1 MSQADEHLPTPAAQA
16 CAMQSAQGSPSSDL
30 SSALILSSQSS
41 SREFTPELGA
51 SPVHQYSSPSTS
63 YCASPSSQPAEL
75 YQEHP
80 STKVLDGLGA
90 DTSSMARSQDGVD
103 SECEDEHAGGVPLI
117 GQQNDLVSDQQID
130 PLIELAET
138 PEGPP
143 SASEVLQ
150 QLLQNQDEF
159 LPGPD
164 FDLFLEHHDPFENSQ
179 TSTSANHGTNNWLQS
194 TNWPQQPHP
203 TAMLLHAHLDQ
214 VNLDASMHSNH
225 GQSSPSDMIPNGPS
239 DPVISWDPSLLSGA
253 GYIVEG
259 TDDEP
264 YPQLYPSI
272 SSGEEDWQQEMGF
285 FGPSTERINMTFVE
299 CLRFWRDGYAIQQKD
314 RHHSLRDRNHF
325 VRLTDHDID
334 CGMQGRWRHTV
345 NASDL
350 KRWDYQGID
359 WAVMGVTRRQAR
371 IVRRNTYFNHANVIT
386 SYPQAQVFNRWPM
399 FASSSCLNNRAR
411 SKAAHIR
418 NRESFFQFSQMM
430 RHRISIPHFQ
440 LRHTVSASSK
450 NAVFFPTV
458 VRDND
463 GSQTTASQISCVNPE
478 IEFDDDL
485 IIDSAKTEADSDD
498 APNMQKIYSLSASH
512 DILVAGGLDG
522 EYAFRSL
529 SSPPTTHFT
538 SGMVTFSHL
547 SSTNHV
553 HTYLDRRSGLPRI
566 VFSSNDDNIHTL
578 DPTTNKFISHHDH
591 LKPVNCAATS
601 PDTRLRILVRD
612 AKHSL
617 LVEADTG
624 KRIGKLGG
632 HSDFAF
638 ACDWADDGYH
648 VATGAQD
655 GIVQIYDMRNW
666 RTPLRTLLT
675 ELGGVRTLAFSPA
688 AGGRQVLV
696 MAESADFVHVVDG
709 TTFDRDQTFNFF
721 GEIAGVGFEPE
732 GRRFYVGIGDPDVGG
747 LMEFERSALGAG

>member
-1 MSQADEHLPTPAAQA
+1 MSQADEHLQTTAAEA
-16 CAMQSAQGSPSSDL
+16 CVVQSAQRLSSSEL
-30 SSALILSSQSS
+30 SSALIPSYQSS
-41 SREFTPELGA
+41 SRDVTPELEA
-51 SPVHQYSSPSTS
+51 TPVHQYSSPSTS
-63 YCASPSSQPAEL
+63 YCASQSSQSTEL
-75 YQEHP
+75 DQEHP
-80 STKVLDGLGA
+80 STKALDGLGA
-90 DTSSMARSQDGVD
+90 DTSSMARSQEGVECD
-103 SECEDEHAGGVPLI
+103 SACEDEPVGGVSI
-117 GQQNDLVSDQQID
+117 TGQQDGLIPDQQVD
-130 PLIELAET
+130 PLVEFAET
-138 PEGPP
+138 PERSP
-143 SASEVLQ
+143 SALEVLHQLQ
-150 QLLQNQDEF
+150 QDQDEF

-164 FDLFLEHHDPFENSQ
+164 LDLFLGHYDPLAENSE
-179 TSTSANHGTNNWLQS
+179 TSASPNDDTHNFIDGL
-194 TNWPQQPHP
+194 PDHP
-203 TAMLLHAHLDQ
+203 SSPLPWHSHENDAN
-214 VNLDASMHSNH
+214 VDASVHSNH
-225 GQSSPSDMIPNGPS
+225 GQSSPPDMTPNAEDQPTTEFNS
-239 DPVISWDPSLLSGA
+239 PLDLVISIEPSPEVNSSWDTYP
-253 GYIVEG
+253 
-259 TDDEP
+259 DDP
-264 YPQLYPSI
+264 YPHLGHWFY
-272 SSGEEDWQQEMGF
+272 SSAEHSLQYGTGF
-285 FGPSTERINMTFVE
+285 FGPYDERRNMSFLE

-314 RHHSLRDRNHF
+314 PSHTLRDRNHF
-325 VRLTDHDID
+325 FRLTDHDIHR
-334 CGMQGRWRHTV
+334 GMQGRWRHAV

-350 KRWDYQGID
+350 KPERCDFQGID
-359 WAVMGVTRRQAR
+359 WALMGVERRQAR

-418 NRESFFQFSQMM
+418 NRENFFRFSQMM

-440 LRHTVSASSK
+440 LRHVVSASSK

-458 VRDND
+458 VRDDD
-463 GSQTTASQISCVNPE
+463 GSQTTASHISCVNPE
-478 IEFDDDL
+478 IEFEDDL
-485 IIDSAKTEADSDD
+485 TIDSAQNGPDSD
-498 APNMQKIYSLSASH
+498 APNMQKIYTLSASH
-512 DILVAGGLDG
+512 DILVAGGLGG

-538 SGMVTFSHL
+538 SGIITFSDL

-553 HTYLDRRSGLPRI
+553 HTYLDRRSGLPRA
-566 VFSSNDDNIHTL
+566 VFSSNDNKIHTL
-578 DPTTNKFISHHDH
+578 DYTTNTFISHHDH
-591 LKPVNCAATS
+591 IKPVNCAATS
-601 PDTRLRILVRD
+601 PDTRLRVLVRD
-612 AKHSL
+612 AEHSL

-709 TTFDRDQTFNFF
+709 TTFDKDQTFNFF
-721 GEIAGVGFEPE
+721 GEIAG
-732 GRRFYVGIGDPDVGG
+732 
-747 LMEFERSALGAG
+747 